1 MDKHYWKT
9 QPYDFI
15 DTNDNL
21 WSMLG
26 DDSELCVGR
35 EVLLIMQQQVN
46 SIQVPLILLQT
57 IIIM

>member
-1 MDKHYWKT
+1 MDKNYWKT

-26 DDSELCVGR
+26 DDSELFVGR
-35 EVLLIMQQQVN
+35 EVLLIMQH
-46 SIQVPLILLQT
+46 
-57 IIIM
+57 